1 MTTQNEQTL
10 PNTTPT
16 GKKPRKERQF
26 FTMED
31 WKDEVVARK
40 HIKNSFEDI
49 RQRLKDEGTKT
60 RFKKVRH
67 EDGIQS
73 YAIFYEGA
81 NGGYSDGDYLAI
93 HFDPA
98 RKFSD
103 GRRRPKKK
111 DGEDGKKHKGKSGK
125 FARKMPRQRD

>member
-81 NGGYSDGDYLAI
+81 NGGY
-93 HFDPA
+93 
-98 RKFSD
+98 KFSD